1 MTTSKLMTSR
11 REMFSRVLVAGTALS
26 AMEMFAE
33 EPPATAGDAGEL
45 KLGVASYSFREFGR
59 KIAIQ
64 GTQKCGVRYI
74 NYKDV
79 HLPLTSTPAEIKKA
93 IADTEKAGL
102 KIVGGGTIYF
112 QTDDEKDIRSKFE
125 YAKACGMP
133 TMVCMPNVDVLPKL
147 GKYVQEYD
155 IKIAVHAHGP
165 EDKNFQR
172 PQDALKIVKDMDPRC
187 GLCID
192 VGHTVRTGV
201 DLVSTVAEAGPRL
214 LDMHVKDLASFTA
227 KDSQVPCG
235 DGKIPFPA
243 LFTQLKKM
251 NYQGYVNLE
260 YEIDDTDPLPNMIK
274 SFAYMRGVIAGL
286 KG

>member
-1 MTTSKLMTSR
+1 MTTSR
-11 REMFSRVLVAGTALS
+11 REMFQRVLVAGSALS
-26 AMEMFAE
+26 AMEAFAE
-33 EPPATAGDAGEL
+33 EAPATAGDSGEL

-64 GTQKCGVRYI
+64 GTQKLAKYI

-79 HLPLTSTPAEIKKA
+79 HLPLNSTPADFKKA
-93 IADTEKAGL
+93 ISDTEKAGL

-112 QTDDEKDIRSKFE
+112 RTADEADIRSKFE
-125 YAKACGMP
+125 YAKAAGMP
-133 TMVCMPNVDVLPKL
+133 TIVCMPDKAVLPKL
-147 GKYVQEYD
+147 EKFVKEYD
-155 IKIAVHAHGP
+155 IKIAVHNHGP
-165 EDKNFQR
+165 EDPNFPR
-172 PQDALKIVKDMDPRC
+172 PQDVLAVVKNMDPRC

-192 VGHTVRTGV
+192 IGHTVRTGV
-201 DLVSTVAEAGPRL
+201 DLVPTVAEAGSRL
-214 LDMHVKDLASFTA
+214 LDMHVKDLADF
-227 KDSQVPCG
+227 KDKASQRPCG
-235 DGKIPFPA
+235 DGIIPFPA

-251 NYQGYVNLE
+251 NYRGYINLE

>member
-1 MTTSKLMTSR
+1 MTMTTSR
-11 REMFSRVLVAGTALS
+11 REMFSRALVAGSALS

-33 EPPATAGDAGEL
+33 VPEATAGDAGEL

-64 GTQKCGVRYI
+64 GTQKLAKYI

-112 QTDDEKDIRSKFE
+112 QKDDEADIRSKFE

-133 TMVCMPNVDVLPKL
+133 TIVCMPNVDILPKL
-147 GKYVQEYD
+147 EKFVKEYD

-172 PQDALKIVKDMDPRC
+172 PQDVLKIVKNMDPRC

-201 DLVSTVAEAGPRL
+201 DLVSTVAETGPRL

-251 NYQGYVNLE
+251 NYQGYINLE

>member
-1 MTTSKLMTSR
+1 MMTSR
-11 REMFSRVLVAGTALS
+11 RQMMSRTLAATSALS
-26 AMEMFAE
+26 AMEMFADV
-33 EPPATAGDAGEL
+33 PPATLGDTGDL

-64 GTQKCGVRYI
+64 GTQKCGVHYI

-79 HLPLTSTPAEIKKA
+79 HLPLTSTPAEITKA

-112 QTDDEKDIRSKFE
+112 QTDDQKDIRSKFE

-133 TMVCMPNVDVLPKL
+133 TIVCMPSVAVLPKL
-147 GKYVQEYD
+147 EKFVKEYD

-172 PQDALKIVKDMDPRC
+172 PQDVLKVVKDMDPRC

-201 DLVSTVAEAGPRL
+201 DLVSTVAETGPRL